1 MKNISLNFYGEEV
14 LIECPKDYV
23 SLKKQIAMQYQLSL
37 SDILEIDISY
47 MKNEQKK
54 LIKSE
59 IDFKTFL
66 HSRVPKLNLDIKESS
81 QLYQKSLLDLQ
92 NKAKDDLVQLEMLK
106 KQKEENKKKQE
117 KENEETKNKID
128 DLNKQIKEI
137 GQQKLEYVKSI
148 KKMMRGPRNKEK
160 ELVTKITQLGNEI
173 GAPLVFKLPE
183 KGPLPIKGETEKE
196 KKLLDLIKK
205 NTDCLNVQKQLYVTP
220 RKNMKDMDKQIKEI
234 NKKCLGIIKVSQ
246 KEMMALKKEENDLIR
261 QIISLEKKLGL
272 NVDEK
277 KPMKKFGFYIPK
289 KVDIKTVPKEGQEET
304 LKLKAP
310 NTKPKAELI
319 IPKFPSKKS
328 ERMKSVEEVFNS
340 LKTNIKSTVEQ
351 EITKAYNEI
360 KKVREEA
367 KKNNYELKAEDKK
380 YLEKCEKDNSK
391 AIAKVDEWIEF
402 IYNHT
407 DEIIESLE
415 AQNKTNFKKFDEI
428 EKRIGRESS
437 TNLCGNNPEKKMVVH
452 PGVFCSGC
460 KQAIVG
466 IRYKCAVCKDFDF
479 CEKCEEKSQG
489 KHGHPFLKIN
499 RPDLCPIEIKCSLR
513 KEQ

>member
-14 LIECPKDYV
+14 VIECPKDYV
-23 SLKKQIAMQYQLSL
+23 SLKKQIAKQFELSL
-37 SDILEIDISY
+37 SDTLEMDISY
-47 MKNEQKK
+47 TKNDQKK

-59 IDFKTFL
+59 VDFKTFL
-66 HSRVPKLNLDIKESS
+66 HSRVQKINLDINESS
-81 QLYQKSLLDLQ
+81 QIYQKSLLDLQ
-92 NKAKDDLVQLEMLK
+92 NKAKDDLAQLEMLK

-117 KENEETKNKID
+117 KENEETKKKID

-160 ELVTKITQLGNEI
+160 ELVTKITKLGNEI

-183 KGPLPIKGETEKE
+183 KGDLPIKGETEKE
-196 KKLLDLIKK
+196 KKLLDLIKR
-205 NTDCLNVQKQLYVTP
+205 NTDCLNVQEQLYVTP
-220 RKNMKDMDKQIKEI
+220 RKNMIDMDKQIKEI

-272 NVDEK
+272 DVDEK

-289 KVDIKTVPKEGQEET
+289 KVDIKTVPKDEQKDT
-304 LKLKAP
+304 MKLKAP
-310 NTKPKAELI
+310 ITKPKAQLV
-319 IPKFPSKKS
+319 IPKLPSRKN
-328 ERMKSVEEVFNS
+328 ERMKNVEEVLNN
-340 LKTNIKSTVEQ
+340 LKTNIKSSVEK
-351 EITKAYNEI
+351 EIEKANTEI
-360 KKVREEA
+360 KKIRDEA
-367 KKNNYELKAEDKK
+367 KKNNYELKAEDKNL
-380 YLEKCEKDNSK
+380 LEKCEKDNSK
-391 AIAKVDEWIEF
+391 AITKVDEWIEF

-407 DEIIESLE
+407 NEIIESLE
-415 AQNKTNFKKFDEI
+415 AQNKTNFKKLDEI
-428 EKRIGRESS
+428 EKRIEGESS
-437 TNLCGNNPEKKMVVH
+437 TRSNPEKKMVAH
-452 PGVFCSGC
+452 HGVLCSGC

-479 CEKCEEKSQG
+479 CEKCEEKTKG
-489 KHGHPFLKIN
+489 GHGHPFLKIN